1 MKILLCERE
10 KADIMKS
17 NKSSYLRGRRD
28 SVKLIHCA
36 DLHLDSK
43 LDTNLSPEQARQRGE
58 ELCHTTLR
66 LVDYAKENGVAGV
79 LLAGDLFDTQRVSRR
94 TVELLLDAVQNAPQV
109 TFFYLRGNHDEE
121 TLAID
126 REKLPPN
133 VVTFSQRWQSWRLGS
148 VVITGIEPQGNGWNT
163 CYDELALSPEHCNI
177 VMLHGQISASPGE
190 ELIALPRLAGKHIDY
205 LALGHLHSYQTG
217 LLDARGS
224 YCYSGCLEG
233 RGFDECGEKG
243 FVLLETRDTGG
254 IKSTF
259 VPFAER
265 TLHTVEVDVSRCAT
279 NPDCVREVQEQTREI
294 PVEDL
299 VKVVLTGGADPELPW
314 NGAYLQRSLEVRFF
328 YAKVEDA
335 TTLQVRAEDYVGD
348 VSLKGA
354 FVRLVLERE
363 EAEEDRRDILRWGM
377 EALRGEEVEL

>member
-1 MKILLCERE
+1 
-10 KADIMKS
+10 
-17 NKSSYLRGRRD
+17 
-28 SVKLIHCA
+28 VKLIHCA

-58 ELCHTTLR
+58 ELCRTALR
-66 LVDYAKENGVAGV
+66 LVDYAKENGVEGV
-79 LLAGDLFDTQRVSRR
+79 LLAGDLFDTNRVSRH
-94 TVELLLDAVQNAPQV
+94 TAELLLDAIQNAPQI

-121 TLAID
+121 AQAV
-126 REKLPPN
+126 EAGNLPPN
-133 VVTFSQRWQSWRLGS
+133 VVTFSHQWQSWRLGS
-148 VVITGIEPQGNGWNT
+148 VVISGMEPQGDGWNDM
-163 CYDELALSPEHCNI
+163 YDDLSLSPEDCNV

-190 ELIALPRLAGKHIDY
+190 ELIALPALAGKHIDY

-217 LLDARGS
+217 SLDARGS

-259 VPFAER
+259 VPFASR
-265 TLHTVEVDVSRCAT
+265 TLHRVEVEVS
-279 NPDCVREVQEQTREI
+279 DCSTTPACLREI
-294 PVEDL
+294 FRQVKEIPEEDL
-299 VKVVLTGGADPELPW
+299 VKVVLTGSADPEAQWSLR
-314 NGAYLQRSLEVRFF
+314 YLEQSLEKRFF

-335 TTLQVRAEDYVGD
+335 TTFQLTPEDYTGD
-348 VSLKGA
+348 ISLKGA

-363 EAEEDRRDILRWGM
+363 TEEDQRDILRWGF
-377 EALRGEEVEL
+377 EALRGEEVDA